1 MERGYKQMLVV
12 RGDLNMRKGKIGAQ
26 CAHASQMALLSLMSK
41 EVGHGLFRLSLT
53 MKESDPMAIWLS
65 GKFTK
70 VCVKGDSL
78 EHLLELKASAES
90 RGLLTAL
97 VVDSGLT
104 EFHGV
109 HTPTVL
115 AIGPATEEE
124 LKGITDHLSLL

>member
-1 MERGYKQMLVV
+1 MDYKYKQMLVV
-12 RGDLNMRKGKIGAQ
+12 RGDLNMRKGKMGAQ

-41 EVGHGLFRLSLT
+41 EVGNGLFRLTLSLKDT
-53 MKESDPMAIWLS
+53 DPMAIWLS

-70 VCVKGDSL
+70 VCVKALSL
-78 EHLLELKASAES
+78 EHLQELEQKARD

-109 HTPTVL
+109 QTPTVL
-115 AIGPATEEE
+115 AIGPASDEE
-124 LKGITDHLSLL
+124 LVGITDNLSLL